1 MVVAF
6 AKMELFVVLLSNS
19 KEEVELCEGSGKI
32 AGEEGETQA
41 TATGTERKA
50 CTGKTSHIS
59 VIISLCLVSQ
69 LLIVMYLSGLT
80 YRLVHLVVFL
90 M

>member
-1 MVVAF
+1 MGGGGL
-6 AKMELFVVLLSNS
+6 KERKWLLPLLKWNCLLFYSLNS

-32 AGEEGETQA
+32 AGEEGETQD

-59 VIISLCLVSQ
+59 VII
-69 LLIVMYLSGLT
+69 
-80 YRLVHLVVFL
+80 
-90 M
+90 